1 MKKRSGGGCHI
12 VLAELLLQVGATKL
26 AESVLNKALA
36 IAIRAQDF
44 GWLAHVYSVQAI
56 IEERKGDQARAQRLL
71 QQAVEVSPPDDLGM
85 HHMFLAFFHKK
96 HHDYGRAAIHFEKA
110 LQSWAADDEE
120 YRASI
125 EAELRECREKASR

>member
-71 QQAVEVSPPDDLGM
+71 QQAVEVSPPD
-85 HHMFLAFFHKK
+85 
-96 HHDYGRAAIHFEKA
+96 FEKA